1 MEKNER
7 VCATDRVGYSIILG
21 IMALFLGFSVWVGF
35 AESVRHG
42 VTGGV
47 SVLMGIAWCIWKLI
61 DLRYLDEEG
70 ITCTRFGKTHRFLAW
85 KDVASV
91 HRVRRHEVSVKTSGT
106 RVLLVTP
113 RGCPAY
119 EPGKSCS
126 GHLADCRGQAILL
139 DDSKENR
146 AYIEEIWGKIAE

>member
-21 IMALFLGFSVWVGF
+21 IMVLFLGFSVWVGV

-47 SVLMGIAWCIWKLI
+47 AVLICIAWCIWKLI
-61 DLRYLDEEG
+61 DLKYLDAEG
-70 ITCTRFGKTHRFLAW
+70 ITCIRFGKTVRFLAW

-91 HRVRRHEVSVKTSGT
+91 YRVHRYEVSMKTSGT

-113 RGCPAY
+113 VSCPAY
-119 EPGKSCS
+119 GSGKSCS